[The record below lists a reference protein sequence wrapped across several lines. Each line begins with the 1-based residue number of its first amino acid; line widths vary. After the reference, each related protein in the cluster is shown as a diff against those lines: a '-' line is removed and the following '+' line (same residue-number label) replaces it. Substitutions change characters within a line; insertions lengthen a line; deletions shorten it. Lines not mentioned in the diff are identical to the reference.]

1 MVSRTCLFV
10 VVLAVGCG
18 TGSDAGQGSPEVVP
32 AGEFDVSLGFSTYWG
47 SAGAVNR
54 TVAVDDAGSVYMAGG
69 ATQAE
74 WPTTRGPAHAGGSA
88 DVAIAKFTR
97 DGELVWSRLLG
108 GPSEDYAYVSAVG
121 PNGELYIAGRAGDDF
136 PTTPNA
142 FDTTFSGGRGDGGHS
157 PSDAFVAKL
166 SADGDLI
173 YSTYIGGS
181 GDDNARAI
189 HLLPSG
195 AVIVAG
201 GNTTSPDL
209 PTGAGTAAGPVLK
222 PALGGRRDS
231 WVAIVSAG
239 GESLEFC
246 TYFGPNDDRGR
257 GDETIRAL
265 GVDAAGNIWIGGTTS
280 GTDITPTEDAF
291 QKTRG
296 SGAEAFIAKL
306 SRDGRRLVYFSWL
319 GGAGPD
325 EIETEGVSDSSG
337 NFFVAGST
345 GSVDFP
351 TTTGAFQTV
360 LSGGGGDQFAD
371 AWVARIDND
380 GALGAAT
387 LFGGSTEGPEAFFGP
402 VVDSRGNIYVAGRFR
417 SDDLPV
423 TADAL
428 QPLKAGPAGVQD
440 VFFAVFSPDA
450 TRLLY
455 GSYFGGFGLDR
466 GRHIG
471 IHRSGG
477 EVYVIG
483 ETESDDLPL
492 RDAVQTS
499 PGGAFIAMFRMGE
512 ASGRGRLP

>member
-88 DVAIAKFTR
+88 DVAIAKFTPA
-97 DGELVWSRLLG
+97 GQLVWSRLLG

-121 PNGELYIAGRAGDDF
+121 PNGELYIAGRAGADF

-417 SDDLPV
+417 SDHLPV

-428 QPLKAGPAGVQD
+428 QPRKAGPAGVQD